1 MRFNQFLTEAVNTH
15 LYHIEEDIIRNGLVG
30 AKSAVRYLYGLV
42 DMLEGNT
49 NADVRAT
56 VKWDGAPAIVCGK
69 DPLNGKFFVGTKSV
83 FNARTPKI
91 NYSFQD
97 IDKNYPDKGLNKV
110 LKYAH
115 RYLSNLNIQGV
126 VQGDLMFI
134 PGMLKPE
141 RIDGETFIT
150 FTPNTITYA
159 VQKGS
164 KLYDRVTK
172 AKIGIVFHT
181 KYDGDTM
188 DTLSASFGVD
198 VSEFGQDANVW
209 YDDAYFKDYSGT
221 ATFKQNESLAL
232 KTAIKQIDQL
242 TEQVPMPLWM
252 KLSTNKDFVQYMLQF
267 INAQIKKGK
276 ITQDPRQM
284 MQQYINYYRDVQQQA
299 KEKLKT
305 DTAKSKR
312 DQAVAV
318 MGKLFA
324 ENQKGVEAIIK
335 IHNATM
341 AIKNKI
347 IKQINDVQSTKQFIK
362 TDQGYQVTSP
372 EGYVAID
379 NDGQAVKLVDRLT
392 FSKANFTAQKQWS
405 QDTQA
410 S

>member
-1 MRFNQFLTEAVNTH
+1 MRVNQFLTEAVNTH

-42 DMLEGNT
+42 DMLEGSA

-83 FNARTPKI
+83 FNARNPKI
-91 NYSFQD
+91 NYSFED
-97 IDKNYPDKGLNKV
+97 IDRNHPDKELNKK

-115 RYLSNLNIQGV
+115 RYLGNLNIQGV
-126 VQGDLMFI
+126 VQGDLMFV
-134 PGMLKPE
+134 PGMIKPE
-141 RIDGETFIT
+141 RIDGEAFLT

-164 KLYDRVTK
+164 KLYDKITK

-181 KYDGDTM
+181 RYEGDTM
-188 DTLSASFGVD
+188 DTLSAQFGVD

-209 YDDAYFKDYSGT
+209 YDDAYFKDFTGT
-221 ATFKQNESLAL
+221 ATFKQTESLAL

-242 TEQVPMPLWM
+242 TDAVPMPLWM

-267 INAQIKKGK
+267 INAQIRKGK
-276 ITQDPRQM
+276 VTQDPKQM
-284 MQQYINYYRDVQQQA
+284 MQQYINYYRDIQQQA

-305 DTAKSKR
+305 DQAKSKR

-324 ENQKGVEAIIK
+324 ENQRGVEAIIK
-335 IHNATM
+335 IHNATIQ
-341 AIKNKI
+341 IKNKI

-362 TDQGYQVTSP
+362 TDQGYQVTNP

-392 FSKANFTAQKQWS
+392 FSKANFTAQKQWA
-405 QDTQA
+405 QDN
-410 S
+410 

>member
-1 MRFNQFLTEAVNTH
+1 MRIKQFLTEDVNTH
-15 LYHIEEDIIRNGLVG
+15 LYHIEEEIIRNGLVG
-30 AKSAVRYLYGLV
+30 AKSAVRYLMGLV
-42 DMLEGNT
+42 DMLGGNAD
-49 NADVRAT
+49 ADVRAT

-91 NYSFQD
+91 NYTFDD
-97 IDKNYPDKGLNKV
+97 IDRNHQGGLAKV

-115 RYLSNLNIQGV
+115 RYLSGLNIQGV
-126 VQGDLMFI
+126 VQGDLMYI

-141 RIDGETFIT
+141 RIDGEAFLT

-164 KLYDRVTK
+164 KLYDQITK
-172 AKIGIVFHT
+172 SKIGIVFHT

-198 VSEFGQDANVW
+198 VSEFGQDSNVW
-209 YDDAYFKDYSGT
+209 YDDAYFKDFTGT
-221 ATFKQNESLAL
+221 ATFKQSESLSL
-232 KTAIKQIDQL
+232 KTAIQKIDQL
-242 TEQVPMPLWM
+242 VDEVPMPLWM
-252 KLSTNKDFVQYMLQF
+252 KLSTSKDFVQYMLQF
-267 INAQIKKGK
+267 INAQIKKGGV
-276 ITQDPRQM
+276 TQDPKQM
-284 MQQYINYYRDVQQQA
+284 MQQYINYYRDIQAQA

-305 DTAKSKR
+305 DTAKLKR

-324 ENQKGVEAIIK
+324 ENERGVSAIIR

-341 AIKNKI
+341 QIKNKI
-347 IKQINDVQSTKQFIK
+347 IKQINDVQSTKQFLK
-362 TDQGYQVTSP
+362 TDQGYQVTNP

-379 NDGQAVKLVDRLT
+379 NDGQAVKIVDRLT
-392 FSKANFTAQKQWS
+392 FSKANFSAQKLWAQEK
-405 QDTQA
+405 
-410 S
+410 

>member
-1 MRFNQFLTEAVNTH
+1 MRIKQFLTEDVNTH
-15 LYHIEEDIIRNGLVG
+15 LYHIEEEIIRNGLVG
-30 AKSAVRYLYGLV
+30 AKSAVRYLMGLV
-42 DMLEGNT
+42 DMLGGNA

-91 NYSFQD
+91 NYTFDD
-97 IDKNYPDKGLNKV
+97 IDRNHQGGLAKV

-115 RYLSNLNIQGV
+115 RYLSGLNIQGV
-126 VQGDLMFI
+126 VQGDLMYI

-141 RIDGETFIT
+141 RIDGEAFLT

-164 KLYDRVTK
+164 KLYDQITK
-172 AKIGIVFHT
+172 SKIGIVFHT

-198 VSEFGQDANVW
+198 VSEFGQDSNVW
-209 YDDAYFKDYSGT
+209 YDDAYFKDFTGT
-221 ATFKQNESLAL
+221 ATFKQSESLSL
-232 KTAIKQIDQL
+232 KTAIQKIDQL
-242 TEQVPMPLWM
+242 VDEVPMPLWM
-252 KLSTNKDFVQYMLQF
+252 KLSTSKDFVQYMLQF
-267 INAQIKKGK
+267 INSQIKKGGV
-276 ITQDPRQM
+276 TQDPKQM
-284 MQQYINYYRDVQQQA
+284 MQQYINYYRDIQAQA

-305 DTAKSKR
+305 DTAKLKR

-324 ENQKGVEAIIK
+324 ENERGVSAIIR

-341 AIKNKI
+341 QIKNKI
-347 IKQINDVQSTKQFIK
+347 IKQINDVQSTKQFLK
-362 TDQGYQVTSP
+362 TDQGYQVTNP

-379 NDGQAVKLVDRLT
+379 NDGQAVKIVDRLT
-392 FSKANFTAQKQWS
+392 FSKANFSAQKLWAQEK
-405 QDTQA
+405 
-410 S
+410 

>member
-1 MRFNQFLTEAVNTH
+1 MRIKQFITEAVNTH

-30 AKSAVRYLYGLV
+30 AKSAVRYLFGLV
-42 DMLEGNT
+42 DMLEGSA

-83 FNARTPKI
+83 FNARNPKI
-91 NYSFQD
+91 NYSFED
-97 IDKNYPDKGLNKV
+97 IDRNHPDKGLNKK

-126 VQGDLMFI
+126 VQGDLMFT
-134 PGMLKPE
+134 PGDLKPE
-141 RIDGETFIT
+141 RIDGEPYLT

-164 KLYDRVTK
+164 KLYDKITK

-181 KYDGDTM
+181 RYQGDTM
-188 DTLSASFGVD
+188 DNLSAEFGVD
-198 VSEFGQDANVW
+198 VGEFGQDPNVW
-209 YDDAYFKDYSGT
+209 YDDAYFKDYTGT
-221 ATFKQNESLAL
+221 ATFKQSESLAL

-242 TEQVPMPLWM
+242 TDSVPMPLWM

-267 INAQIKKGK
+267 INKMVRGGK
-276 ITQDPRQM
+276 ITQDPKQM
-284 MQQYINYYRDVQQQA
+284 MQQYINYYRDIQAQA

-305 DTAKSKR
+305 EPAKAKR

-324 ENQKGVEAIIK
+324 ENQRGVEAIIK

-341 AIKNKI
+341 QIKNKI

-362 TDQGYQVTSP
+362 TDQGFQVTNP

-392 FSKANFTAQKQWS
+392 FSRQNFTAQKQWS

>member
-1 MRFNQFLTEAVNTH
+1 MRIKQFLAEDVNTH
-15 LYHIEEDIIRNGLVG
+15 LYHIEEEIIRNGLVG
-30 AKSAVRYLYGLV
+30 AKSAVRYLMGLV
-42 DMLEGNT
+42 NMLEGNAD
-49 NADVRAT
+49 ADVRAT

-91 NYSFQD
+91 NYTFQD
-97 IDKNYPDKGLNKV
+97 IDRNHQGGLAKV

-115 RYLSNLNIQGV
+115 RYLSKLNIPGV

-141 RIDGETFIT
+141 RIDGEAFLT

-164 KLYDRVTK
+164 KLYDQITK

-198 VSEFGQDANVW
+198 VSEFGQDSNVW
-209 YDDAYFKDYSGT
+209 YDDAYFKDLTGT
-221 ATFKQNESLAL
+221 ATFKQNESLTL
-232 KTAIKQIDQL
+232 KTAIQKIDRL
-242 TEQVPMPLWM
+242 VDEVPMPLWM

-267 INAQIKKGK
+267 INAQIKKGGV
-276 ITQDPRQM
+276 TQDPKQA
-284 MQQYINYYRDVQQQA
+284 MQQYINYYRDIQAQA

-305 DTAKSKR
+305 DTAKLKR

-324 ENQKGVEAIIK
+324 ENEKGVSAIIR

-341 AIKNKI
+341 QIKNKI
-347 IKQINDVQSTKQFIK
+347 IKQINDVQSTKQFLK
-362 TDQGYQVTSP
+362 TDQGYQVTNP

-392 FSKANFTAQKQWS
+392 FSKANFSAQKLWAQEK
-405 QDTQA
+405 
-410 S
+410 

>member
-1 MRFNQFLTEAVNTH
+1 MRIKQFLAEDVNTH
-15 LYHIEEDIIRNGLVG
+15 LYHIEEEIIRNGLVG
-30 AKSAVRYLYGLV
+30 AKSAVRYLMGLV
-42 DMLEGNT
+42 NMLEGNAD
-49 NADVRAT
+49 ADVRAT

-91 NYSFQD
+91 NYTFQD
-97 IDKNYPDKGLNKV
+97 IDRNHQGGLAKV

-115 RYLSNLNIQGV
+115 RYLSKLNIPGV

-141 RIDGETFIT
+141 RIDGEAFLT

-164 KLYDRVTK
+164 KLYDQITK

-198 VSEFGQDANVW
+198 VSEFGQDSNVW
-209 YDDAYFKDYSGT
+209 YDDAYFKDLTGT
-221 ATFKQNESLAL
+221 ATFKQNESLTL
-232 KTAIKQIDQL
+232 KTAIQKIDRL
-242 TEQVPMPLWM
+242 VDEVPMPLWM

-267 INAQIKKGK
+267 INAQIKRGGV
-276 ITQDPRQM
+276 TQDPKQA
-284 MQQYINYYRDVQQQA
+284 MQQYINYYRDIQAQA

-305 DTAKSKR
+305 DTAKLKR

-324 ENQKGVEAIIK
+324 ENEKGVSAIIR

-341 AIKNKI
+341 QIKNKI
-347 IKQINDVQSTKQFIK
+347 IKQINDVQSTKQFLK
-362 TDQGYQVTSP
+362 TDQGYQVTNP

-392 FSKANFTAQKQWS
+392 FSKANFSAQKLWAQEK
-405 QDTQA
+405 
-410 S
+410 